1 MRLPGDEGQGRS
13 GASVV
18 YTIIGVAV
26 FVLAMVFV
34 LLKSNDTHKSGSEY
48 LKEMQEQEEEMAE
61 AESEEEPNLH
71 LQKKR
76 RKSVRSRNRKNKKH
90 RKKYKT
96 TLLRTANI
104 R

>member
-34 LLKSNDTHKSGSEY
+34 LLKSNDTQIGRASCRE
-48 LKEMQEQEEEMAE
+48 
-61 AESEEEPNLH
+61 
-71 LQKKR
+71 R
-76 RKSVRSRNRKNKKH
+76 V
-90 RKKYKT
+90 
-96 TLLRTANI
+96 
-104 R
+104 